1 MDPEL
6 AQMPWSDR
14 PIVHFGSADGTRYEP
29 TSDEPDMV
37 RPKYLM
43 PRPRVRI
50 RVRRRK

>member
-1 MDPEL
+1 MDPEF
-6 AQMPWSDR
+6 AQMPWTDR
-14 PIVHFGSADGTRYEP
+14 PIIHFGSAHGTQYEP
-29 TSDEPDMV
+29 ASEETTHV